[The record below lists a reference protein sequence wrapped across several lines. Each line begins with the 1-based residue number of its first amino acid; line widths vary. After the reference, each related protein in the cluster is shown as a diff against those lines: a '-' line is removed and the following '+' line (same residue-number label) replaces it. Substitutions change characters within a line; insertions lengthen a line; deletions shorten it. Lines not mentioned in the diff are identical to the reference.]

1 MQKHQTKPPFILT
14 PEIPL
19 GNPRRKEPGNVWYPF
34 WNKQSG
40 VDNYAYNNY
49 FQCVLWQTEA
59 DIASNCEYADEMMI
73 SRQKFLYRVP
83 STHLEEMF
91 CRGQF

>member
-1 MQKHQTKPPFILT
+1 MKQTKQPFILT
-14 PEIPL
+14 SETPIL
-19 GNPRRKEPGNVWYPF
+19 DPRRKEMGNIWYPF
-34 WNKQSG
+34 WNEHSG
-40 VDNYAYNNY
+40 VDNYAYDRY
-49 FQCVLWQTEA
+49 FQCVLWQTENE
-59 DIASNCEYADEMMI
+59 IASGKKYSDIIMA